1 MKEKFDMWVDEIEV
15 VADVIGC
22 YAVCTVL
29 RTKKKYYSFA
39 EQFEFIARKSCV
51 YKLEASDILPGYP

>member
-39 EQFEFIARKSCV
+39 EQFEFIASS
-51 YKLEASDILPGYP
+51 EILRL